1 MGKLKTSDSKGLS
14 KAQTAKLRRENRTD
28 EERHVILEA
37 DCLHHQQA
45 KERETEEHHAARLQK
60 DALGHQEKKQ
70 KGSPDQRTVRLQ
82 RKALAQQQAK
92 KGKLKNIML
101 PDYRKMLS
109 IIKKRDKEKVQNN
122 VLLDFRNILLLITK
136 PGKVKMKNMVLLD
149 CTEMPLLINKPGNGE
164 NEEHHT
170 VRFQRDAAKNQ
181 NKSEQIVPD
190 FGTTIEDFKDPSKL
204 DFTNFELSA
213 ETAVV
218 LWHLNRGLLHF
229 SLEDVG
235 SKKNH
240 ISRLFSG
247 IDNEVLTENDL
258 NRGLLHFSLEDIG
271 LKKNHIS
278 RLFSGIDSKVLT
290 ENELMD
296 FHQWCMWISL
306 SWKRRSMF

>member
-122 VLLDFRNILLLITK
+122 VLLDFRNMKMQKKRICKRRNTTCSSLLTSTFICCGQYDPRTRIVDFPTDDNLFWYFLY
-136 PGKVKMKNMVLLD
+136 VK
-149 CTEMPLLINKPGNGE
+149 
-164 NEEHHT
+164 
-170 VRFQRDAAKNQ
+170 FY
-181 NKSEQIVPD
+181 
-190 FGTTIEDFKDPSKL
+190 
-204 DFTNFELSA
+204 
-213 ETAVV
+213 
-218 LWHLNRGLLHF
+218 
-229 SLEDVG
+229 
-235 SKKNH
+235 
-240 ISRLFSG
+240 
-247 IDNEVLTENDL
+247 
-258 NRGLLHFSLEDIG
+258 
-271 LKKNHIS
+271 
-278 RLFSGIDSKVLT
+278 IDSKRSGSPMLQCA
-290 ENELMD
+290 D
-296 FHQWCMWISL
+296 KYR
-306 SWKRRSMF
+306 KRGFQQLG